1 MTGTDY
7 STLIDDET
15 WDFIK
20 ETESWYPPDAVTM
33 TIQEQRDVYDQ
44 MCRAFFTG
52 YPDGVTAVDKSAD
65 GVPVRCYTNAG
76 SKPSVVILYFH
87 GGGFVVGGLE
97 SHDDVCAEICER
109 TGQFVVSVDYRL
121 VPEHV
126 HPAAFEDSITS
137 FNWVHREY
145 GLPVIL
151 VGDSAGGNLAA
162 AVSHETRGHP
172 NAAIGQVL
180 IYPGLGGDMEK
191 GSYVTHANAPMLNME
206 DIKFYAELRSGGSDV
221 TGDAKYAPLW
231 DTNFANLPPT
241 VVFAAECDPLSDDG
255 ESYRDVLQKA
265 GVSAVCEVEKGLVH
279 GYLRARHKVK
289 RAQDSFTRII
299 NAINSLV
306 K

>member
-241 VVFAAECDPLSDDG
+241 FVFAAECDPLSDDG

-289 RAQDSFTRII
+289 RAQDSFTRIT

>member
-7 STLIDDET
+7 STLIDAET

-76 SKPSVVILYFH
+76 TKPSVVILYFH

-137 FNWVHREY
+137 FNWVQSEY
-145 GLPVIL
+145 DLPIIL

-162 AVSHETRGHP
+162 AVSHETRNHP
-172 NAAIGQVL
+172 NAPIGKVL

-191 GSYVTHANAPMLNME
+191 GSYITHANSPMLNMD
-206 DIKFYAELRSGGSDV
+206 DIKFYAGIRAGGSDV
-221 TGDAKYAPLW
+221 TGDARYAPLW
-231 DTNFANLPPT
+231 DTDFANLPPT

-255 ESYRDVLQKA
+255 ATYREALQKA

>member
-1 MTGTDY
+1 
-7 STLIDDET
+7 
-15 WDFIK
+15 
-20 ETESWYPPDAVTM
+20 M

-76 SKPSVVILYFH
+76 SIPRVVILYFH

-109 TGQFVVSVDYRL
+109 TGQVVVSVDYRL

-126 HPAAFEDSITS
+126 HPAAFEDGITG
-137 FNWVHREY
+137 FNWVTCEY
-145 GLPVIL
+145 GLPIIL
-151 VGDSAGGNLAA
+151 VGDSGGGNLAA
-162 AVSHETRGHP
+162 AVSHNTRNHP
-172 NAAIGQVL
+172 NAPIGQVL
-180 IYPGLGGDMEK
+180 IYPGLGGDMK
-191 GSYVTHANAPMLNME
+191 RGSYVTHANAPMLTMA
-206 DIKFYAELRSGGSDV
+206 DIEFYAGIRTGGLDV
-221 TGDAKYAPLW
+221 MGDACYAPLW
-231 DTNFANLPPT
+231 DKDFANLPPT
-241 VVFAAECDPLSDDG
+241 HIFAAECDPICDDG
-255 ESYRDVLQKA
+255 DTYRDALQTA